1 MRTWQL
7 SACAVSRDAFS
18 VCGILDFIIL
28 SHGAFLKKQQ
38 VKNQEHWN
46 EMRLRRVKNVPLALK
61 LSLLTELISLCHWT
75 LTRWLYLKTKIRC
88 IIHFSLKLKVK
99 CEYSFIFGLPW
110 EKEKEKKIGGK
121 RFEVL
126 SSFNYV
132 ELKDGALK
140 IFLTVQI
147 LFLMLRERK
156 LTNFLFKTIF

>member
-1 MRTWQL
+1 
-7 SACAVSRDAFS
+7 
-18 VCGILDFIIL
+18 
-28 SHGAFLKKQQ
+28 
-38 VKNQEHWN
+38 
-46 EMRLRRVKNVPLALK
+46 
-61 LSLLTELISLCHWT
+61 
-75 LTRWLYLKTKIRC
+75 
-88 IIHFSLKLKVK
+88 VK